1 MAYSVRPATAADMA
15 GLAAIYNDVLT
26 TSTVIFSDKPVTVED
41 RIAWLEGRNKQGFP
55 VLVAGAGND
64 VVAGFASYADF
75 RAWPGYRYSVEH
87 TIHTHRDHRGA
98 GVGRELMQALFAKAR
113 EQDMHVMVA
122 GVDANNTGGIA
133 FHERLGFEQAGCVR
147 EVGRKF
153 GRWLD
158 LIFLQKFL
166 DPPGA
171 ARER

>member
-1 MAYSVRPATAADMA
+1 MAYSIRQATAADMA
-15 GLAAIYNDVLT
+15 GLAAVYNDVLT

-41 RIAWLEGRNKQGFP
+41 RVAWLEGRSKQGFP
-55 VLVAGAGND
+55 VLVADAGGS
-64 VVAGFASYADF
+64 VAGFASYADF
-75 RAWPGYRYSVEH
+75 RAWPGYRYSAEH
-87 TIHTHRDHRGA
+87 SIHVHRDHRGA

-122 GVDANNTGGIA
+122 GVDASNTGGIA
-133 FHERLGFEQAGCVR
+133 FHERLGFEQAGRAR

-166 DPPGA
+166 DAPGA
-171 ARER
+171 KRDQ